1 MVVLVGLR
9 ACAALLDMCSHN
21 AIASDAIG
29 RERASRRPGSRE
41 QAGRLLSATG
51 FLDQLSLHRS
61 APGYVHNL
69 KLNIFHIAKPG
80 LNAAKPGT
88 VSHDEPEKVKAV
100 I

>member
-1 MVVLVGLR
+1 MPLGANAPRAGL
-9 ACAALLDMCSHN
+9 AV
-21 AIASDAIG
+21 ASKLG
-29 RERASRRPGSRE
+29 V
-41 QAGRLLSATG
+41 LLSATG